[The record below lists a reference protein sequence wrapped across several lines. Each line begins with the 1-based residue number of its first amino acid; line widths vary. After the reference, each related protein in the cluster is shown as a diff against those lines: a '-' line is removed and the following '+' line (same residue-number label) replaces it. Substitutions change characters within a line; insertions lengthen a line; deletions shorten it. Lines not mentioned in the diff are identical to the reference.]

1 MRKGLEIWVFGD
13 HRNHPQDR
21 LTLQVLEQ
29 ARRLSGEDGRV
40 TAILLGQDREEMAK
54 TYVGHG
60 AQRILLVDDPHLRF
74 YRADLFTTVI
84 HDLIDEERPDI
95 FLIGASDF
103 GKELA

>member
-40 TAILLGQDREEMAK
+40 TAILLGQDME
-54 TYVGHG
+54 GDG
-60 AQRILLVDDPHLRF
+60 Q
-74 YRADLFTTVI
+74 DLYWPR
-84 HDLIDEERPDI
+84 RPA
-95 FLIGASDF
+95 GPA
-103 GKELA
+103 GG